1 MQGNRGTENRRER
14 RTTFNGAG
22 IEISAQVNNF
32 SEYQNQLSKRGN
44 IKSQVLLAPNHMFFQ
59 NPFGRIQERA
69 QCS

>member
-14 RTTFNGAG
+14 RTTFNGAD

-59 NPFGRIQERA
+59 NPFGRIQERS

>member
-59 NPFGRIQERA
+59 NPFGRIQECS